1 MSEEKRRILEM
12 LEAGKITQEDAARL
26 LDALGEEG
34 DTDEPQKSLE
44 ETVEPHKSP
53 EEPVGTSEEKADW
66 ADLLGNL
73 GAGVDKAVQ
82 EAIQAASPVL
92 ENLGSEV
99 DSAVQQACKALKKS
113 TVVGVVLPQKGSDQL
128 PLPLEENVYEA
139 PVGAAVTKLRVEW
152 INGPLEIRSWEGDT
166 IRVAEYASRPLK
178 DGERMDLREENGTL
192 RIRWSRG
199 KFFRG
204 KIFLQKHLVVELPKD
219 AFLEETRVDTVA
231 GGMYVTGLHGETVRL
246 ETVSGPMECCHLQG
260 ETLRVESV
268 SGSVALRNVSAREL
282 RVSTT
287 SGAVNLEGFGAQ
299 KLRAETVSGA
309 LTVWGNGEEVNLETI
324 SGAVVLQVEQ
334 YPKQGKLSTVSG
346 RIDMILPE
354 GEPGFSVEYDS
365 VSGRFS
371 TEFPLTGKL
380 GKREGRAV
388 YGQGGAKFH
397 LDTVSGKMEL
407 RKLVSASE

>member
-178 DGERMDLREENGTL
+178 DGMTYQA
-192 RIRWSRG
+192 S
-199 KFFRG
+199 
-204 KIFLQKHLVVELPKD
+204 VLP
-219 AFLEETRVDTVA
+219 
-231 GGMYVTGLHGETVRL
+231 
-246 ETVSGPMECCHLQG
+246 SWC
-260 ETLRVESV
+260 SW
-268 SGSVALRNVSAREL
+268 AR
-282 RVSTT
+282 
-287 SGAVNLEGFGAQ
+287 A
-299 KLRAETVSGA
+299 
-309 LTVWGNGEEVNLETI
+309 
-324 SGAVVLQVEQ
+324 
-334 YPKQGKLSTVSG
+334 
-346 RIDMILPE
+346 
-354 GEPGFSVEYDS
+354 
-365 VSGRFS
+365 
-371 TEFPLTGKL
+371 
-380 GKREGRAV
+380 
-388 YGQGGAKFH
+388 
-397 LDTVSGKMEL
+397 
-407 RKLVSASE
+407 